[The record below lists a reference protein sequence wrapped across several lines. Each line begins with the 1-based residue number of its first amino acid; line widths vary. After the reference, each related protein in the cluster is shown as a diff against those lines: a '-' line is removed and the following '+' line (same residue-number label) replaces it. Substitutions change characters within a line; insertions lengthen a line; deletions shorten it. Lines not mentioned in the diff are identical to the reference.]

1 MCSFALVGFSL
12 CFPRLFFVAHDWLR
26 QWDIPLP
33 ECLPMPGAIDAWTT
47 LIYAAPCKVRPLTV
61 TIFPGW
67 GHARLVCNLGE
78 VAKLKK
84 TVAKIRF
91 DLGVDPNSPWVG
103 ALPCY
108 TLLLKIGWDWLTLT
122 SWCVNTRSRYCL
134 EMQAG
139 AVPSPCQVLIQVSLR
154 CQHCPPSSLL
164 VQPRRNVLAEL
175 CGPVHHRNSICP
187 KPLPPFSESS
197 PSHFS

>member
-91 DLGVDPNSPWVG
+91 DLGVDRSFIAKTASHNEFWII
-103 ALPCY
+103 ALP
-108 TLLLKIGWDWLTLT
+108 
-122 SWCVNTRSRYCL
+122 WCKY
-134 EMQAG
+134 
-139 AVPSPCQVLIQVSLR
+139 SPKFVIFL
-154 CQHCPPSSLL
+154 
-164 VQPRRNVLAEL
+164 
-175 CGPVHHRNSICP
+175 SI
-187 KPLPPFSESS
+187 LMF
-197 PSHFS
+197 F